1 MNEIIAFSLITFIGI
16 LPIALLVTKIILKN
30 SIAFYNTSVFIVAL
44 ILAGNIVHIFTKI
57 NYRFIFSLVPI
68 GIIIIVSISYF
79 FYNKLNRPINMISRY
94 LENLSKGESIQEIL
108 IPENSF
114 IEFDTILKSLRRLNS
129 NLNNYKEFISDIKN
143 GKLDSTVLN
152 KTEADLFANSLLAM
166 KKNLVIAK
174 QDEEKRKAE
183 DNIRNWNNVGVNK
196 IVETLR
202 HNNKNLFDLSFEV
215 LSDIIQYL
223 EANVGGIF
231 IIENDDNGK
240 YIELIASYAYD
251 RRKFLKKRIEFKEGL
266 IGACALEQKTIYMS
280 KVPKDYMN
288 ISTGLGE
295 GDPRAVLIV
304 PLKIDEETI
313 GVMELATFK
322 GFKKYEIAFVENI
335 CENIASM
342 LLNLKR
348 QKETD
353 ALLEE
358 NKKQSEIISQQ
369 KEETEL
375 YYAELQDV
383 QEEMENLEN
392 ELEIKNTEI
401 EELKRRLKI

>member
-1 MNEIIAFSLITFIGI
+1 MNEIIAFSLITFLGI
-16 LPIALLVTKIILKN
+16 LPIALLVTKIIFKN
-30 SIAFYNTSVFIVAL
+30 SIAFYNTSVFIIAL
-44 ILAGNIVHIFTKI
+44 ILAGNIIHIFAKI
-57 NYRFIFSLVPI
+57 NYSFIFGLIPI
-68 GIIIIVSISYF
+68 GIVIIVSVSYF
-79 FYNKLNRPINMISRY
+79 FYYKLKRPINLISRY
-94 LENLSKGESIQEIL
+94 LENMSKGETLLEIPN
-108 IPENSF
+108 PENNF
-114 IEFDTILKSLRRLNS
+114 IEFNTILKSIRRLNS
-129 NLNNYKEFISDIKN
+129 NLIHYKEFINDIKN
-143 GKLDSTVLN
+143 GKLDSSVLN
-152 KTEADLFANSLLAM
+152 NTEGDLFAISLLEM
-166 KKNLVIAK
+166 KNNLVIDK
-174 QDEEKRKAE
+174 QDDEKRKAE

-231 IIENDDNGK
+231 IIENDDNGR
-240 YIELIASYAYD
+240 YLELIASYAYD
-251 RRKFLKKRIEFKEGL
+251 RRKFLEKRIEIKEGL

-358 NKKQSEIISQQ
+358 NMKQTEMISQQ
-369 KEETEL
+369 KEETQL

-383 QEEMENLEN
+383 QEELENLEN
-392 ELEIKNTEI
+392 ELQIKNNEI
-401 EELKRRLKI
+401 AELKKRLNI